1 MRGARSFPANRAA
14 PAHFLLMQ
22 PHAPI
27 PQRYQT
33 DADKPGY
40 VEKLFDAGA
49 RHYDRTVGWGFFGSG
64 KFYRRWA
71 QQKHGLK
78 PGMKVLDVA
87 SGTGLVAEAAARV
100 LGSGR
105 DITCVDPSRGMLSH
119 VAAKVPDATLLV
131 GRADALPVADAHFDF
146 LTMGYALRH
155 VGDLEVAFGEY
166 HRALKPGGKVLLL
179 EVTKPARGFRA
190 WLFRVYFKNLYPAL
204 TRLFTRS
211 AEAKE
216 MMVYFWE
223 TMDAFVPPE
232 QVLAA
237 LRSAGFRHVERKALM
252 GLFSEYVAVK

>member
-1 MRGARSFPANRAA
+1 MYRARPLHGAAVRHAS
-14 PAHFLLMQ
+14 LMQ

-27 PQRYQT
+27 SQRYQT
-33 DADKPGY
+33 DSEKPGY
-40 VEKLFDAGA
+40 VEKLFDAGSSY
-49 RHYDRTVGWGFFGSG
+49 YDRTVGWGFFGSG

-100 LGSGR
+100 LGSGKE
-105 DITCVDPSRGMLSH
+105 ITCVDPSQGMLSH
-119 VAAKVPDATLLV
+119 VSAKVPEATLLV
-131 GRADALPVADAHFDF
+131 GRADALPVPDAQFDF

-155 VGDLEVAFGEY
+155 VGDLETAFGEY

-179 EVTKPARGFRA
+179 EVTKPARGLRA
-190 WLFRVYFKNLYPAL
+190 WLFRAYFKNIYPAL

-216 MMVYFWE
+216 MMLYFWE

-237 LRSAGFRHVERKALM
+237 LRAAGFRHVERRVLM
-252 GLFSEYVAVK
+252 GLFSEYIAVK

>member
-1 MRGARSFPANRAA
+1 
-14 PAHFLLMQ
+14 MQ

-27 PQRYQT
+27 AQRYVT
-33 DADKPGY
+33 DAEKPKY
-40 VEKLFDAGA
+40 VEKLFDAGSSY
-49 RHYDRTVGWGFFGSG
+49 YDRTVGWGFFGSG

-71 QQKHGLK
+71 QQQNGLK

-87 SGTGLVAEAAARV
+87 SGTGLVAQATACV
-100 LGSGR
+100 LGSGK
-105 DITCVDPSRGMLSH
+105 DITCVDPSRGMLSN
-119 VAAKVPDATLLV
+119 VSAKVPDATLLV
-131 GRADALPVADAHFDF
+131 GRADALPVASEQFDF

-166 HRALKPGGKVLLL
+166 LRVLKPGGKVLLL
-179 EVTKPARGFRA
+179 EVTKPQRGFRA
-190 WLFRVYFKNLYPAL
+190 WLFRVYFKNIYPGL

-211 AEAKE
+211 AAAKE

-237 LRSAGFRHVERKALM
+237 LRTAGFEQVKRKALM
-252 GLFSEYVAVK
+252 GLFSEYTAVRPAAPTAPAPAASAK